1 MIASADDVEDRAW
14 GAYRARERAMAQQT
28 SLGKADERVA
38 LVASD
43 VAPAWSERRPAG
55 RILELDAVRGFA
67 ALTVVVGHSL
77 TVFPSFDEPTRS
89 AGGLDLVNAV
99 KYSPLALVL
108 SGNEAVI
115 LFFILSGFV
124 LTLPFMG
131 ARAPS
136 YSAFLAKRVC
146 RIGLPY
152 LAAVALAIAC
162 AAIFGGE
169 RLPGLS
175 EWVNARWQD
184 GFGAGVLIGHVTL
197 VGSFDNTQYD
207 PVLWSLVHEMRISIF
222 FPLLVLAVVLLGATR
237 SLAAALVLL
246 GAGLALTKAGT
257 RLGHPS
263 DYFRTLLYVVCF
275 VAGILLAR
283 RRHEVVAWF
292 ARLTSAARAALL
304 IAGVLLY
311 TYPSWMDPAWLSQ
324 AHRHKIDDILAAT
337 IGGCVFMVWAL
348 ACEPVARFLR
358 GRVPQFLGR
367 ISYSLYLLH
376 AIVLLALAHALHG
389 TLPTGAIVALMW
401 IVTFPLAAASQRWV
415 ELPAIGLG
423 KRLAAGLDERR
434 RAVRAADAPAPA
446 PSMDRSAT

>member
-1 MIASADDVEDRAW
+1 MGS
-14 GAYRARERAMAQQT
+14 GAGTEPEERAVAQHT
-28 SLGKADERVA
+28 SLWEADERVA
-38 LVASD
+38 LGASD
-43 VAPAWSERRPAG
+43 LAPAWSERRPAG

-77 TVFPSFDEPTRS
+77 TVLPSFDDPTRG
-89 AGGLDLVNAV
+89 ARGLGLVNAF

-124 LTLPFMG
+124 LTLPFIG

-136 YSAFLAKRVC
+136 YRAFLVKRVC
-146 RIGLPY
+146 RIGVPY

-162 AAIFGGE
+162 AAILGGE

-175 EWVNARWQD
+175 QWVNARWQG
-184 GFGAGVLIGHVTL
+184 GFGVGVLIGHATL
-197 VGSFDNTQYD
+197 LGSFDNARYD
-207 PVLWSLVHEMRISIF
+207 PVLWSLVHEMRISLV
-222 FPLLVLAVVLLGATR
+222 FPLLVLAVALLGARR
-237 SLAAALVLL
+237 SLAAALALL
-246 GAGLALTKAGT
+246 VAGLALTKAGA

-263 DYFRTLLYVVCF
+263 DYFGTLLYVVCF

-283 RRHEVVAWF
+283 HRHEVVAWF
-292 ARLTSAARAALL
+292 VRLTSAARAGLL
-304 IAGVLLY
+304 VAGVLLY

-337 IGGCVFMVWAL
+337 LGGCVFMVWAL

-376 AIVLLALAHALHG
+376 AVVLLALAHALHG
-389 TLPTGAIVALMW
+389 TIPTGAIIVLMW
-401 IVTFPLAAASQRWV
+401 IVTLPLAAASQRWV

-423 KRLAAGLDERR
+423 KRLAAGIDERR
-434 RAVRAADAPAPA
+434 RAVRAGGAPA
-446 PSMDRSAT
+446 STSSTGRSTR